1 MGNLSK
7 YQVMV
12 VSKCTPQLKVGMD
25 SCSIES
31 KDELKLA
38 GVTVGRDF
46 HLTESILAACKK
58 TSLSVGVIMMRM
70 QKLIPED
77 AKLRIFQA
85 AIQPYLTYCG
95 LVWHFCGSSDSK
107 KLE

>member
-1 MGNLSK
+1 
-7 YQVMV
+7 
-12 VSKCTPQLKVGMD
+12 MD

-46 HLTESILAACKK
+46 HLTESILAACEKA
-58 TSLSVGVIMMRM
+58 SLSVGVIMMRM

-85 AIQPYLTYCG
+85 AIQPYLTYYG